1 MPKSHTMAPG
11 PDLSNPPV
19 GRVPGRTAAH
29 GPSPSSESR
38 ALRRAPKPQRCATTR
53 ANRRAQSRS
62 RLQLARSPARS
73 LRGLYQEPGARR
85 LAARPQG
92 STMLGSREPR
102 WRALPCRPFC
112 RRHNALARGGIKPGH
127 FRGRTFSKSDS
138 KRDGRGCSR
147 WRFTQRFDGLSSS
160 KGKSRREAAG
170 VCESSDVS
178 MWRSRYSKH
187 LRQR

>member
-62 RLQLARSPARS
+62 RLQLARSAARS

-85 LAARPQG
+85 LAARRQ
-92 STMLGSREPR
+92 LGSLVGAPR
-102 WRALPCRPFC
+102 PGPFC
-112 RRHNALARGGIKPGH
+112 RRHNALTRGGIKPGR
-127 FRGRTFSKSDS
+127 FRGRTFSKSNS
-138 KRDGRGCSR
+138 NMDGRGCSR

-170 VCESSDVS
+170 VCESSYVS